1 MNGNIYSFEQSREF
15 LLGTFQKRIPELYDP
30 ERYDE
35 VEERLK
41 YEYVALSNI
50 SGGDRAFQETSVFVR
65 KLRNLCSVAG
75 RGYKPYIT
83 FRGPVLAS
91 LIAYLTGISEYDPIA
106 MGFEPWVFYEKPSV
120 IEFNFNLPMRA
131 VQICSDYDLKVPRS
145 SVIYFGRDASVIE
158 EVEECM
164 PYGSVPYGLPGYCIS
179 DTEIEGFFRKTIT
192 DKSEWLDI
200 LIGFDKKFV
209 PYAGEVLEYLANI
222 DELPS
227 DIRQIAKLDGFLH
240 SSLYDEDH
248 IGMIESV
255 RACSEG
261 KGIYET
267 LISYTEDIY
276 EFLTHRG
283 CNAETAKRIARKVK
297 SAGRTLGADDKNIIE
312 WYCGKAYVKM
322 FSDIK
327 HLYCKNQCFQ
337 NGLLETKLIYL
348 ILHHTKLTLE
358 AYERVLMWQ

>member
-1 MNGNIYSFEQSREF
+1 MYRNIYSFEQSREF

-30 ERYDE
+30 EKYDE

-50 SGGDRAFQETSVFVR
+50 SGGEQAFKETSEFVR
-65 KLRNLCSVAG
+65 KLQNLCSAAG
-75 RGYKPYIT
+75 HGYKPYIT

-91 LIAYLTGISEYDPIA
+91 LIAYLTGISGYDPIA

-131 VQICSDYDLKVPRS
+131 VQICSDYDLKAPKS

-158 EVEECM
+158 EVEECLSH
-164 PYGSVPYGLPGYCIS
+164 GSVTNGLPGYCIPDS
-179 DTEIEGFFRKTIT
+179 GIVRFFRKAIT
-192 DKSEWLDI
+192 NKPEWLDI
-200 LIGFDKKFV
+200 LIGFDKEFV
-209 PYAGEVLEYLANI
+209 PYAAEVLEYLEKIN
-222 DELPS
+222 ELPS

-248 IGMIESV
+248 IGMMESV

-276 EFLTHRG
+276 DILTHRG

-297 SAGRTLGADDKNIIE
+297 SADRTLGDDDKNIIE
-312 WYCGKAYVKM
+312 WYCGKAYVKL

-337 NGLLETKLIYL
+337 VGLLESKLICL

-358 AYERVLMWQ
+358 AYDRVRMWQ